1 LSCLDT
7 NPKKVVLLQAHQY
20 LLCAAS
26 PIFRSLLND
35 NICTA
40 YPRPLIYLNNI
51 SPKELDYVIDLIYKG
66 EVRISINHSSAFIK
80 AVNRLQIKVKEYH
93 SISKTFCKDNS
104 STCSE
109 CSSSVIVQKA
119 NSFCESKSIFAN
131 KSTVVDAASSLN
143 HEQKRKDAFCTDSK
157 LFTNK
162 PITEQELKNVELAL
176 KDIEDTI
183 HEVISQY
190 QNWKTWSFESSS
202 LESQNVTSEGE
213 LMEIEEAIVEIKE
226 KLLNQRDDA
235 SHKVKTNDI
244 NQDFP
249 WDIMSSLQSNEA
261 VEPSDAYYRGR
272 TRTTPSTIPDDIV
285 HSIASTTEYITGQQS
300 IFEVP
305 SYTLKSKIKHKG
317 AKYHSRKEVTSCMKT
332 FLKASTTVKDTF
344 KNMVVD
350 HRYV

>member
-1 LSCLDT
+1 MDQKERYFCWDFEEIVDKNKKDKSKNLPYDVRLSCLDT

-35 NICTA
+35 NNCTA

-51 SPKELDYVIDLIYKG
+51 SFKELNYVIDLIYKG
-66 EVRISINHSSAFIK
+66 EVRISSNNSLAFIN

-93 SISKTFCKDNS
+93 SISKTFCKDSS

-109 CSSSVIVQKA
+109 CSSSIIFQKA
-119 NSFCESKSIFAN
+119 NSFSELKSIFAN

-143 HEQKRKDAFCTDSK
+143 HQQERQNAFCTDSN

-183 HEVISQY
+183 QEVISQY

-226 KLLNQRDDA
+226 KLLNQRNDA
-235 SHKVKTNDI
+235 SHEVKTNDI

-261 VEPSDAYYRGR
+261 VESSDAYYRGR
-272 TRTTPSTIPDDIV
+272 TRTTPSAIPDDIAQGSA
-285 HSIASTTEYITGQQS
+285 SITECTTGQQS
-300 IFEVP
+300 IFEVL
-305 SYTLKSKIKHKG
+305 SYTLKSKIKDKG
-317 AKYHSRKEVTSCMKT
+317 KK
-332 FLKASTTVKDTF
+332 
-344 KNMVVD
+344 
-350 HRYV
+350 